1 MSLKGFHILFIALA
15 FLCAGGF
22 WAWCLWWDAETAQ
35 QLGVVPVGNLSGS
48 LAFVLLVYGLWF
60 VIKKSKTI
68 IV

>member
-1 MSLKGFHILFIALA
+1 MSLKGFHILFIILA

-22 WAWCLWWDAETAQ
+22 WVWSVWDVEAARQ
-35 QLGVVPVGNLSGS
+35 QGAIATGNLSGL
-48 LAFVLLVYGLWF
+48 LAIVLLVYGLWF